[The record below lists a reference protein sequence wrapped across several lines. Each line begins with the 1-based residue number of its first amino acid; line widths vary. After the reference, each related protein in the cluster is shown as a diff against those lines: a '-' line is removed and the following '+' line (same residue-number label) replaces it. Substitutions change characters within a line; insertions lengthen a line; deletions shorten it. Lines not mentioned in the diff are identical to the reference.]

1 MYNSRVVVLFIGEWL
16 RIMKID
22 YEAIGKRV
30 RNEREKK
37 SMSQMRLAELSNLS
51 VNSISHIECGNT
63 KFSLPSIVAIANAL
77 DVTIDCLMMDVVNN
91 SHIQF
96 KKELVDIFDSCT
108 NDEYTLLVNI
118 CKTTLETY
126 RNLKNK

>member
-1 MYNSRVVVLFIGEWL
+1 
-16 RIMKID
+16 MKID
-22 YEAIGKRV
+22 YIAIGKRV

-37 SMSQMRLAELSNLS
+37 NMSQMRLAELSNLS

-77 DVTIDCLMMDVVNN
+77 DITVDCLLMDVVDH
-91 SHIQF
+91 SLIQF
-96 KKELVDIFDSCT
+96 KKELVDIFDNCSKE
-108 NDEYTLLVNI
+108 EYILLTEI

-126 RNLKNK
+126 RKLK

>member
-1 MYNSRVVVLFIGEWL
+1 MEL
-16 RIMKID
+16 D
-22 YEAIGKRV
+22 YVAIGKRV

-37 SMSQMRLAELSNLS
+37 GITQMRLAELSNLS

-77 DVTIDCLMMDVVNN
+77 NVTIDHFLMDVVDN
-91 SHIQF
+91 SLIQF
-96 KKELVDIFDSCT
+96 KRELVEVFDGCSK
-108 NDEYTLLVNI
+108 EEFILLSNI

-126 RNLKNK
+126 RNIQKK

>member
-1 MYNSRVVVLFIGEWL
+1 
-16 RIMKID
+16 MKLD

-37 SMSQMRLAELSNLS
+37 GLSQMRLAELSNLS
-51 VNSISHIECGNT
+51 LNSISHIECGNT

-77 DVTIDCLMMDVVNN
+77 NVTVDCFLMDVVDN
-91 SHIQF
+91 SLIQF
-96 KKELVDIFDSCT
+96 KRELAECLNNCSKEECI
-108 NDEYTLLVNI
+108 LLSDI

-126 RNLKNK
+126 RKLQKGKNF

>member
-1 MYNSRVVVLFIGEWL
+1 
-16 RIMKID
+16 MKLD

-37 SMSQMRLAELSNLS
+37 SMSQLKLAELSSLS

-63 KFSLPSIVAIANAL
+63 KFSLPSIVAVANAL
-77 DVTIDCLMMDVVNN
+77 DVTVDCLLMDVVDN

-96 KKELVDIFDSCT
+96 KRELVEMFDNCT
-108 NDEYTLLVNI
+108 NDEYTLLVNV

-126 RNLKNK
+126 RKLKEL